1 MASSDTRPDPDE
13 LLRRVQEAETRK
25 ARAKLKIFFGFAP
38 GVGKTYRMLQS
49 ARELVDQKVNVV
61 VGIVETHGRYET
73 AALTLG
79 LEMLPKR
86 KLEHRG
92 RELEEF
98 DLDAALARKPQILL
112 VDELAHSNVPGS
124 RHAKRWQDVLELLD
138 AGIEVHTTVNVQ
150 HLESLNDVVAQV
162 TGVEVRETVP
172 DALLE
177 RADEVELV
185 DVSIEELLERLRE
198 GKVYVPDQAARALHH
213 FFQPGNLLALRELAL
228 LNTARR
234 VDLAMQ
240 TWRLEHGHAE
250 KQPIAEHVLVC
261 VGPSPMSALL
271 VRAAK
276 RMAAGLRA
284 SWTVATVE
292 TPGDLRMNADDR
304 ARVARHLALAER
316 LGARLVTL
324 HGDRLST
331 ALLDFAHRESVT
343 RIIIGKPTHRRWR
356 DLVFGSVLE
365 EVVRGSGHI
374 DVHVIS
380 GPLKAEPTEERR
392 SMRREHGEASGYL
405 WAVLLVAAA
414 TGAGSL
420 LLGRIDRTDIV
431 TIYMLA
437 IVIVSLRYGR
447 PPSVLTSVLSVAAF
461 DLFFVPPRFTFAVA
475 DARFLLTFAMMLGVG
490 LVIGTLAARVRRQA
504 VAADVRERRTG
515 LLYNLTRDLAG
526 AKDSREIATAAVP
539 HLTIA
544 AGAPVTLLLPDSQ
557 GQLQAVAGMTEVIER
572 ERERAVAAW
581 TLKHGKPAGAGTD
594 TLSGSKGLYLPLRAT
609 ARTVGVL
616 AVQPSS
622 EALPL
627 DLEQRQLLD
636 MLGRQTAMAFERGFL
651 VEAAEGNRARAERE
665 ELRST
670 LLSSVSHDLRTPLAA
685 ITGASSTLLAL
696 PELSTVERE
705 LLQTV
710 FEEATRLNRFVS
722 NLLDMTKLES
732 GGIAVKKEWTPVEEV
747 IGAALNR
754 LDPELADRAVTVQLS
769 EDMPLVAMDGVLME
783 QAIFNLLENTVKH
796 TPKTA
801 TLEIRA
807 WHEPNVLLIEICD
820 RGPGFAAGS
829 ELHVFDKFFR
839 APGTRTQGAGL
850 GLAITRAIV
859 TAHGGTITAENREG
873 GGARFRLRLPL
884 GGSAP
889 RVVSE
894 LDEPL
899 ADGNP
904 ALLESHERA

>member
-1 MASSDTRPDPDE
+1 MASPDVRPDPDE
-13 LLRRVQEAETRK
+13 LLRRVKAAETRD

-49 ARELVDQKVNVV
+49 ARELVDQKVDVV
-61 VGIVETHGRYET
+61 VGVVETHGRYET

-98 DLDAALARKPQILL
+98 DLDAALTRKPEVLL
-112 VDELAHSNVPGS
+112 VDELAHSNVSGS
-124 RHAKRWQDVLELLD
+124 RHTKRWQDVQELLD

-162 TGVEVRETVP
+162 TGVQVRETVP
-172 DALLE
+172 DAVLE

-240 TWRLEHGHAE
+240 TWRLEHGHQE
-250 KQPIAEHVLVC
+250 KQPIAEHILVC

-284 SWTVATVE
+284 TWTVATVE
-292 TPGDLRMNADDR
+292 TPVDLRMTAEDR
-304 ARVARHLALAER
+304 ERVARHLALAER

-324 HGDRLST
+324 HGDRLSQ
-331 ALLDFAHRESVT
+331 ALLEFAHREHVT
-343 RIIIGKPTHRRWR
+343 RIVIGKPTHRRWR

-380 GPLKAEPTEERR
+380 GPLQAESDERR
-392 SMRREHGEASGYL
+392 SSALTSQGDASGYF
-405 WAVLLVAAA
+405 WALLLVVAA
-414 TGAGSL
+414 TGLGSL
-420 LLGRIDRTDIV
+420 LFGSVDRTDIV

-447 PPSVLTSVLSVAAF
+447 LPSVLTSVLSVAAF

-475 DARFLLTFAMMLGVG
+475 DARFLLTFSMMLGVG

-526 AKDSREIATAAVP
+526 AKDSHEIASSAVP

-544 AGAPVTLLLPDSQ
+544 AGAPVALLLPDAQ
-557 GQLQAVAGMTEVIER
+557 GQLRPVAGANELA

-581 TLKHGKPAGAGTD
+581 TLEHGKAAGAGTD

-609 ARTVGVL
+609 ARTLGVL
-616 AVQPSS
+616 AVQPSM

-636 MLGRQTAMAFERGFL
+636 VLGRQTAMAIERGFL

-685 ITGASSTLLAL
+685 ITGASSMLLAL
-696 PELSTVERE
+696 PETSELERE

-732 GGIAVKKEWTPVEEV
+732 GRFAVKKEWTPLEEV

-754 LDPELADRAVTVQLS
+754 LDPELAGRDVTVQLA
-769 EDMPLVAMDGVLME
+769 EDLPLVAMDGVLME
-783 QAIFNLLENTVKH
+783 QAFFNLLENTVKH

-801 TLEIRA
+801 PLEIRA
-807 WHEPNVLLIEICD
+807 WHEPNVLLVEICD

-829 ELHVFDKFFR
+829 ERYVFDKFFR
-839 APGTRTQGAGL
+839 APGSRTQGAGL

-859 TAHGGTITAENREG
+859 TAHGGTISAENREG

-884 GGSAP
+884 EGTAP
-889 RVVSE
+889 RVASE
-894 LDEPL
+894 FDAVPAAEEPTL
-899 ADGNP
+899 P
-904 ALLESHERA
+904 ESHERA